1 MAGLWRPRAA
11 GSHTGDRVSQDT
23 SADDSV
29 RLLVAFH
36 RGLNEAGYVEGQNVA
51 VEYRWAENQLNRLP
65 ALAADLVRR
74 QVAVIVAGGV
84 DASLAAKAATATIP
98 IVFST
103 GADPVQIGLVANLNR
118 PAANVTGVIFLGGA
132 ALDAKR
138 LELLHQLVP
147 KTTTIAY
154 LINPSSPNAEHQM
167 PEVET
172 AAQSLGLQLHV
183 LKATGEREIDT
194 AFATIVQ
201 QHIGALLIASDA
213 LDVDRILELH
223 ACFGGTL
230 RNGAA
235 ALEFTRA
242 GDFLDERK
250 WIPEPRIRFSAGWG
264 TFLTNDFRNCNP
276 LGDESFN
283 PVSLVCKLADA
294 DGRPAVKLSDNY
306 SKALGPPE
314 EIERY
319 RRVFGTIGIT
329 NAPLVA

>member
-1 MAGLWRPRAA
+1 MRRREFITVLGSAAATWPIAARAQQA
-11 GSHTGDRVSQDT
+11 TMPVIGFLRNT

-36 RGLNEAGYVEGQNVA
+36 RGLNETGYVEGQNVA

-74 QVAVIVAGGV
+74 QVAVIVAGG
-84 DASLAAKAATATIP
+84 DAASLAAKAATATIP

-132 ALDAKR
+132 ALEAKR
-138 LELLHQLVP
+138 LDLLHQLVP
-147 KTTTIAY
+147 KATTIAY
-154 LINPSSPNAEHQM
+154 LMNPSSPNAEHQM
-167 PEVET
+167 PEVQT

-213 LDVDRILELH
+213 LFFSRSVQLVALAARHSVPTGYQWRDATAAGGLMSYGASITDAYRQSGIYTGRILRGEKPADLPVVEPTKFELVINLKT
-223 ACFGGTL
+223 A
-230 RNGAA
+230 
-235 ALEFTRA
+235 
-242 GDFLDERK
+242 
-250 WIPEPRIRFSAGWG
+250 
-264 TFLTNDFRNCNP
+264 
-276 LGDESFN
+276 
-283 PVSLVCKLADA
+283 
-294 DGRPAVKLSDNY
+294 
-306 SKALGPPE
+306 KALGLNVPLSLMIRADE
-314 EIERY
+314 MIE
-319 RRVFGTIGIT
+319 
-329 NAPLVA
+329 

>member
-1 MAGLWRPRAA
+1 MRRREFITLLSGAA
-11 GSHTGDRVSQDT
+11 FAWPLGAVAQQASMPVIGFLRDT

-84 DASLAAKAATATIP
+84 EASLAAKAATSTIP

-132 ALDAKR
+132 ALEAKR

-147 KTTTIAY
+147 KATTIAY
-154 LINPSSPNAEHQM
+154 LMNPSSPNAEHQM
-167 PEVET
+167 PEVQT
-172 AAQSLGLQLHV
+172 AAQSLGLQLHI
-183 LKATGEREIDT
+183 LKATSEREIDT

-213 LDVDRILELH
+213 L
-223 ACFGGTL
+223 F
-230 RNGAA
+230 
-235 ALEFTRA
+235 
-242 GDFLDERK
+242 
-250 WIPEPRIRFSAGWG
+250 FSR
-264 TFLTNDFRNCNP
+264 T
-276 LGDESFN
+276 
-283 PVSLVCKLADA
+283 VQ
-294 DGRPAVKLSDNY
+294 
-306 SKALGPPE
+306 
-314 EIERY
+314 
-319 RRVFGTIGIT
+319 
-329 NAPLVA
+329 LVALAARHSMPTGYQWRRCRCGRRPDELWSKHRGCISPIRYLHWPDS

>member
-1 MAGLWRPRAA
+1 MRRREFICLIGGSAA
-11 GSHTGDRVSQDT
+11 ATWPLGAVAQPAPIPVIGFLRNT

-74 QVAVIVAGGV
+74 QVAVIVAGG
-84 DASLAAKAATATIP
+84 DAASLAAKAATATIP

-118 PAANVTGVIFLGGA
+118 PAANVTGVTFLGGA
-132 ALDAKR
+132 AVEAKR

-147 KTTTIAY
+147 KATTIAY
-154 LINPSSPNAEHQM
+154 LMNPGSPNAEHQM
-167 PEVET
+167 PEVQT

-213 LDVDRILELH
+213 LFFSRIVQLVALAARLSVPTGYQWRDATAAGGLMSYGASITDAYRQSGIYTGRILRGE
-223 ACFGGTL
+223 
-230 RNGAA
+230 
-235 ALEFTRA
+235 
-242 GDFLDERK
+242 
-250 WIPEPRIRFSAGWG
+250 
-264 TFLTNDFRNCNP
+264 
-276 LGDESFN
+276 
-283 PVSLVCKLADA
+283 KLADLPVVEPTKFELLINLKTA
-294 DGRPAVKLSDNY
+294 
-306 SKALGPPE
+306 KALGLNVPLSLMIRADE
-314 EIERY
+314 MIE
-319 RRVFGTIGIT
+319 
-329 NAPLVA
+329 

>member
-1 MAGLWRPRAA
+1 VIGFLRN
-11 GSHTGDRVSQDT
+11 T

-74 QVAVIVAGGV
+74 QVAVIVAGG
-84 DASLAAKAATATIP
+84 DAASLAAKAATATIP

-103 GADPVQIGLVANLNR
+103 GADPVQIGLVANLHR

-132 ALDAKR
+132 ALEAKR

-147 KTTTIAY
+147 KATTIAY
-154 LINPSSPNAEHQM
+154 LMNPNSPNAEHQM
-167 PEVET
+167 PEVQT
-172 AAQSLGLQLHV
+172 AAQSFGLQLHV

-213 LDVDRILELH
+213 LFFSRSVQLVALAARHSVPTSYQWREAAAAGGLMSYGASIPDAYRQSGIYTGRILRGEKPADL
-223 ACFGGTL
+223 
-230 RNGAA
+230 
-235 ALEFTRA
+235 
-242 GDFLDERK
+242 
-250 WIPEPRIRFSAGWG
+250 PVVEPTKFDLLINLKTA
-264 TFLTNDFRNCNP
+264 
-276 LGDESFN
+276 
-283 PVSLVCKLADA
+283 
-294 DGRPAVKLSDNY
+294 
-306 SKALGPPE
+306 KALGLNVPLPLMIRADE
-314 EIERY
+314 MIE
-319 RRVFGTIGIT
+319 
-329 NAPLVA
+329 